1 MQSKITFTD
10 SVVLPEGN
18 VYVLTDENVARLYPF
33 VTGRRG
39 FVIEPGEDA
48 KTLPSVGRI
57 ARDMLEKG
65 CDRGTTFVT
74 VGGGVVGDLG
84 GFVAATYMR
93 GLKWINVPT
102 TLLAQVDSSVGG
114 KTAVDLDG
122 YKNIV
127 GAFWLPEEVIVSP
140 MWLDTL
146 PPREKLCGEGE
157 IFKTSL
163 IDAGV
168 YGMYE
173 PGHITPELIRA
184 CIRFKEGVVRD
195 DFRETGRRKI
205 LNAGHTLGHAL
216 EKEDNHA
223 LSHGEYV
230 IMGLAL
236 ESFLFRDKI
245 RPAFY
250 EHIRS
255 VADRLAPVIPFSP
268 AAVAAAALSDKK
280 NAGGLVSVIVTQDAG
295 VCVEEKVTAERIIE
309 GLSAWK

>member
-33 VTGRRG
+33 VTGQRG

-48 KTLPSVGRI
+48 KTLRSVGRI

-195 DFRETGRRKI
+195 DFRETGRKPYGARSGGGKDSRPHQGKPPYGKRSFDKERNAAGSGASRGTYGARKPYGKP
-205 LNAGHTLGHAL
+205 ASSQ
-216 EKEDNHA
+216 E
-223 LSHGEYV
+223 HGSRDRFSNIHSPGGGRSPGRAAPYAHSRPV
-230 IMGLAL
+230 KKGKG
-236 ESFLFRDKI
+236 SFRK
-245 RPAFY
+245 R
-250 EHIRS
+250 
-255 VADRLAPVIPFSP
+255 
-268 AAVAAAALSDKK
+268 
-280 NAGGLVSVIVTQDAG
+280 
-295 VCVEEKVTAERIIE
+295 E
-309 GLSAWK
+309 G